1 MDQDKIIYL
10 KAQLSEIGKHSM
22 LIIDKSHARSGKGR
36 VWESA
41 VRINQIAQRLHKDL
55 EDTPFEN
62 QVPELDEKDPTQW
75 G

>member
-1 MDQDKIIYL
+1 MDQAKISYL

-22 LIIDKSHARSGKGR
+22 LIIDTSHARLGKGR

-41 VRINQIAQRLHKDL
+41 VKINQIARGLHKDL
-55 EDTPFEN
+55 GDIPFES
-62 QVPELDEKDPTQW
+62 QALELDERDPTQW